1 MTRLKP
7 TLLALSASGLLAIA
21 GYEGY
26 SATAYKDTGGIS
38 TVGFGHTGPEV
49 KPGTRVTVV
58 QALNTLGNDVGK
70 TERALQSCFGDDV
83 LLTHGEWDAYV
94 ALAYNVGAGAVCKSS
109 IRPKLRAGQY
119 RAACEAIRSF
129 NTAKVRARQPDGTVV
144 VRRVVSK
151 GLTNRRNSEYQKCV
165 QGIESEQ
172 ISP

>member
-58 QALNTLGNDVGK
+58 QFGNECRMFRMAFTSTKCDGLSCLCTKVIFYSVA
-70 TERALQSCFGDDV
+70 TESD
-83 LLTHGEWDAYV
+83 
-94 ALAYNVGAGAVCKSS
+94 
-109 IRPKLRAGQY
+109 
-119 RAACEAIRSF
+119 RSF
-129 NTAKVRARQPDGTVV
+129 TNTYHTGNIVRT
-144 VRRVVSK
+144 
-151 GLTNRRNSEYQKCV
+151 SECRIV
-165 QGIESEQ
+165 FT
-172 ISP
+172 